1 MISRTLLGLVVLA
14 VVGFVALAVTAIWH
28 RPSLETTTLDSSGTY
43 ERGYP
48 SRPINVVVPFPAGGP
63 SDVVAR
69 VVTDQMSKVLGQS
82 MVIENVSGAGGT
94 IGSARVAAAPPD
106 GYTLLAGSMGSQVAA
121 PVLTPN
127 LKYDPERDFAP
138 IGFTAQS
145 PVVIVAR
152 KDFPADNLRQFID
165 YLKQNGDRV
174 KEAHGG
180 IGASSHM
187 ACLLFNAQAGVKPS
201 LVAYRGTAPALND
214 LIGGH
219 VDFFCEQA
227 VSVAPQIAAGTIK
240 AYAVSSNERLPT
252 LPDVPT
258 AKEAGLDYEMSIWAG
273 IFAPKGTT
281 EPIVDNLADALDQS
295 LDDPGVQEKVAELGG
310 SIPPKSERTPAKFGR
325 FVNARALGLA
335 VPPTLLSLA
344 DEVIE

>member
-1 MISRTLLGLVVLA
+1 MIGRTLLSLAVLA
-14 VVGFVALAVTAIWH
+14 VVGFAALALIAVWD
-28 RPSLETTTLDSSGTY
+28 RPSLETTALGSGGTY

-48 SRPINVVVPFPAGGP
+48 SRSINVVVPFPAGGP

-69 VVTDQMSKVLGQS
+69 VVTEQMSKVLGQS
-82 MVIENVSGAGGT
+82 MVIENVTGAGGT

-106 GYTLLAGSMGSQVAA
+106 GYTLLAGSMGSHVAA

-127 LKYDPERDFAP
+127 LKYDPKRDFAP

-152 KDFPADNLRQFID
+152 KDFPADNLRQFVD

-240 AYAVSSNERLPT
+240 AYAVSSSERLPT
-252 LPDVPT
+252 VPDVPT
-258 AKEAGLDYEMSIWAG
+258 AKEDGLDYKMSIWAG
-273 IFAPKGTT
+273 IFAPKGTPT
-281 EPIVDNLADALDQS
+281 PIVDKLAAALDQS
-295 LDDPGVQEKVAELGG
+295 LDTPVVKEKVAELGG
-310 SIPPKSERTPAKFGR
+310 SIPAKSERTPATFSR
-325 FVNARALGLA
+325 FVNAEIARWLPILNAASAG
-335 VPPTLLSLA
+335 PGTH
-344 DEVIE
+344 